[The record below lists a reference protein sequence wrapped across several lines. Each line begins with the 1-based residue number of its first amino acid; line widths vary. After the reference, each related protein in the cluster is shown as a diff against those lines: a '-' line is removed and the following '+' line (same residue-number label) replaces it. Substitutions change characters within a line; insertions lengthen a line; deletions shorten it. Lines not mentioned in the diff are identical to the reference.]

1 MNHLRFNE
9 DSSNTHICPISVSG
23 KERVVVLRKE
33 GLDVVEAS
41 DLELL
46 RLLLDDL
53 AVQRVHQRRRV
64 QEQRPVRKIDFTLTD
79 RCQVVFGKRGLQE
92 RDNRLTPM
100 IQPIKPFT

>member
-1 MNHLRFNE
+1 MNHLWFNE

-23 KERVVVLRKE
+23 KERVVVLGEE

-53 AVQRVHQRRRV
+53 SVQGAHQRRRV
-64 QEQRPVRKIDFTLTD
+64 QEERAVRKIDLTLTN
-79 RCQVVFGKRGLQE
+79 RGQVFLGE
-92 RDNRLTPM
+92 RRL
-100 IQPIKPFT
+100 